1 MKKILVVFL
10 ALVLCV
16 SYGLTSFAA
25 ASHNDT
31 ILTVSS
37 RHASRG
43 DAINVPINISSYSNM
58 QALSF
63 KLLYDEDIL
72 EIVECTKGS
81 ILSSNPIINQS
92 VIGKIQFS
100 YASTSPLISSGA
112 ILNVKF
118 KIKNDADYGNTDL
131 ILSVSDISDGNFDP
145 IENTAVNGTVT
156 VDAPEL
162 EAPSYFELVDSSDSS
177 LYVFWNSISEATGY
191 NLYVN
196 GEKNNANA
204 ITDNTYL
211 IENLNSNTV
220 YSIQVSTLNYLTE
233 SPKSSAVTYKT
244 GKPKYWVSF
253 FDWDFNVKTGEGTM
267 LSKTQV
273 EEGEIAP
280 IPHVPER
287 EGYSFIGWDK
297 PLEAISGATYYVAQY
312 EAIDYTMIGDAN
324 SDGRVNIRDVTAI
337 QRHVAEYEILTGSA
351 FLAADTDG
359 NGVVDINDATLLQQY
374 LAEFDVVLGAQA

>member
-16 SYGLTSFAA
+16 YFGLTSFAA
-25 ASHNDT
+25 ASQNDT

-43 DAINVPINISSYSNM
+43 DTINVPINISSYSNM
-58 QALSF
+58 QAISF
-63 KLLYDEDIL
+63 KLMYDEDVL

-100 YASTSPLISSGA
+100 YASTSPLISSGS

-118 KIKNDADYGNTDL
+118 KIKNDADYGNTAL

-145 IENTAVNGTVT
+145 IENTVVNGTVT

-162 EAPSYFELVDSSDSS
+162 EAPSYFELVDSSESS

-196 GEKNNANA
+196 GEKNNTNA

-211 IENLNSNTV
+211 IENLNSNTA

-233 SPKSSAVTYKT
+233 SPKSSAVIYKT

-253 FDWDFNVKTGEGTM
+253 FDWDFNVKTGEGTL

-280 IPHVPER
+280 NPQVPER
-287 EGYSFIGWDK
+287 DGYSFIGWDK
-297 PLEAISGATYYVAQY
+297 PLEAISGSTYYVAQY
-312 EAIDYTMIGDAN
+312 KLVDYTMIGDAN

-337 QRHVAEYEILTGSA
+337 QRHVAECEILTGGA
-351 FLAADTDG
+351 LLAADTDG
-359 NGVVDINDATLLQQY
+359 DGKVTIEDATHLQMY
-374 LAEFDVVLGAQA
+374 LAEYDVVLGKQ